1 MHVKR
6 EIYKMSR
13 VQKDSDGLRKE
24 VMLACLE
31 AFREKGLKFTMAD
44 VANKCHI
51 SKKTLYLI
59 YDNKDDLFL
68 AMVDYV
74 FNKVRT
80 GKEEILADEKMS
92 NIDKLR
98 YVLASL
104 PDDIIAIDFGQLYSL
119 KDKYPS
125 TYEQIEI
132 RMESDWDPTIELIKK
147 CQEEGSVR
155 KDINITIIKTMV
167 ESSLEHFFRKNILIP
182 NKLTYHQALEEVIDV
197 IIEGIR
203 TR

>member
-24 VMLACLE
+24 GMLACLE
-31 AFREKGLKFTMAD
+31 VFREKGLKFTMAD